1 MLAMKHGDMS
11 ARITDRLETLSRRRL
26 IGGAALLPFAGSLTV
41 PLDALAALAATAGQ
55 PLGPFYP
62 TAFPREQDNDL
73 TLAPGGTGRAMGTV
87 IHLSGRVLDLQ
98 GEPLPGAVVQIWQT
112 DHGGRYRHPNARGAE
127 LLDPNF
133 QGFGWTLTGGNGEY
147 RFVTVKPAPYPGR
160 TPHIHFVAG
169 FPGGTPLVT
178 QMYFPDEP
186 LNRRDGL
193 LNSVRDPALR
203 AALIA
208 EIEDGNDIEAGAL
221 RARFDIVLPGRA
233 PA

>member
-1 MLAMKHGDMS
+1 MRASFKNHREILM
-11 ARITDRLETLSRRRL
+11 RRRL
-26 IGGAALLPFAGSLTV
+26 IGAAALLPLAGSLAM
-41 PLDALAALAATAGQ
+41 PLDALAALAATAQQ

-73 TLAPGGTGRAMGTV
+73 TLAPGRIGRAMGTV
-87 IHLSGRVLDLQ
+87 IHLSGRLRAPQ

-133 QGFGWTLTGGNGEY
+133 QGFGWTLTDADGEY
-147 RFVTVKPAPYPGR
+147 RFVTVKPSPYPGR

-169 FPGGTPLVT
+169 YPGSTPLVT

-208 EIEDGNDIEAGAL
+208 EVEDGSDIEAGAL
-221 RARFDIVLPGRA
+221 RARFDVVLPGRP

>member
-1 MLAMKHGDMS
+1 MS
-11 ARITDRLETLSRRRL
+11 
-26 IGGAALLPFAGSLTV
+26 PF
-41 PLDALAALAATAGQ
+41 DALAALTATARQ

-62 TAFPREQDNDL
+62 PAFSKSPDNDL
-73 TLAPGGTGRAMGTV
+73 TRAPERNGQANGRANGRV
-87 IHLSGRVLDLQ
+87 LHLSGQLLNPDGQ
-98 GEPLPGAVVQIWQT
+98 PLSGAVVQIWQA
-112 DHGGRYRHPNARGAE
+112 DSGGRYRHPNARGSE

-133 QGFGWTLTGGNGEY
+133 QGFGWTMTDDEGRY
-147 RFVTVKPAPYPGR
+147 RFVTIRPAPYPGR
-160 TPHIHFVAG
+160 TPHIHFAAG

-193 LNSVRDPALR
+193 LNSVRDPQQR

-208 EIEDGNDIEAGAL
+208 ELDEEAGGLA
-221 RARFDIVLPGRA
+221 ARFDLVLPGKP

>member
-1 MLAMKHGDMS
+1 MLAMTQSDTP
-11 ARITDRLETLSRRRL
+11 ARLTDYRESLSRRRL
-26 IGGAALLPFAGSLTV
+26 IGGAALLPFAGSLTL
-41 PLDALAALAATAGQ
+41 PFDALAALAATAQQ

-73 TLAPGGTGRAMGTV
+73 TLAPGASGRAEGTV
-87 IHLSGRVLDLQ
+87 IHLSGRVFDVEGQ
-98 GEPLPGAVVQIWQT
+98 PLRGAVVQIWQT
-112 DHGGRYRHPNARGAE
+112 DKGGRYRHPNARGAE

-133 QGFGWTLTGGNGEY
+133 QGFGWTRTDDDGQY
-147 RFVTVKPAPYPGR
+147 SFVTVKPAAYPGR

-208 EIEDGNDIEAGAL
+208 EVEDGSDIEPGAL
-221 RARFDIVLPGRA
+221 RAGFDIVLPGRA